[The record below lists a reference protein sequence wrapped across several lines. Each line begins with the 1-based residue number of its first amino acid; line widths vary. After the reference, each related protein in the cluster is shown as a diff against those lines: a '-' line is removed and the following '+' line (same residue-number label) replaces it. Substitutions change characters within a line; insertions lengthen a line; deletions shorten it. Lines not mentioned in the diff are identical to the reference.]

1 VYKKPK
7 VAVFA
12 SGNELKMHFE
22 KVEKYQLYNTN
33 TPMILARAKELG
45 ADVTFAGMAKDN
57 VQSLKDMI
65 NNSLSSDLI
74 ITSGGISVGDADFTQ
89 EAFEEFDFCKI
100 FQGIVIKPGKPT
112 LFGRINDTYILNLP
126 GNPLA
131 AALIFELFG
140 KIILQILTGSKDIY
154 HNTIKAKLK
163 NNLKNK
169 KGRPTIIPGFFDGE
183 FFKPSHKR
191 SPGMVGGIK

>member
-1 VYKKPK
+1 
-7 VAVFA
+7 
-12 SGNELKMHFE
+12 
-22 KVEKYQLYNTN
+22 
-33 TPMILARAKELG
+33 
-45 ADVTFAGMAKDN
+45 
-57 VQSLKDMI
+57 MI

-183 FFKPSHKR
+183 FFEPSQKR
-191 SPGMVGGIK
+191 SPGMVGVLHKCNAIIVLDENTDHLQQNDQISILPINWKFFTDTQKEILN